1 MNLHKYQFTI
11 PSTFVITKKI
21 NKFNPLLSFTT
32 ATITNQLLSSLH
44 NTTVNVNTRA
54 KYLNVLSSDTNSS
67 QNLKEVN
74 LSGYIYD
81 EQVFT
86 EFESLHTLQRYV
98 AENLY
103 QTMYTNS
110 LKQVSELYKI
120 LILLSLYQLNIYYEF
135 K

>member
-21 NKFNPLLSFTT
+21 NQFNPLLSFTT